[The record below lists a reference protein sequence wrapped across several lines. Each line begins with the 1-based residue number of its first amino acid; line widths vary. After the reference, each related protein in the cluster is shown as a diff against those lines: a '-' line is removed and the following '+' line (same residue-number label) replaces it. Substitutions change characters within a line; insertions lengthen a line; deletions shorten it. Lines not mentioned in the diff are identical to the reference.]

1 MHIMY
6 RGFTLVELMVTVAIA
21 AILLTIGVPSFT
33 ALYQSS
39 RSSTE
44 ITKIANIFTFA
55 RNQAVNYGTTVTVC
69 PYGEAACGTDWQKGF
84 TVYIEPIT
92 VPKNILKVLNTSYEG
107 DKTSVTGAAA
117 NKISFTADGLASGAA
132 SIIYCANGKSESSQ
146 SFSISTSGLIQE
158 GAKGLPCTL

>member
-1 MHIMY
+1 MRIMY

-33 ALYQSS
+33 ALYQGS

-69 PYGEAACGTDWQKGF
+69 PYGETACGTDWQKGF
-84 TVYIEPIT
+84 TVYIDD
-92 VPKNILKVLNTSYEG
+92 PKNILKVLNTSYEG
-107 DKTSVTGAAA
+107 DKISVTGAAA

-146 SFSISTSGLIQE
+146 SLRISTSGLIQE
-158 GAKGLPCTL
+158 GAKGLSCP